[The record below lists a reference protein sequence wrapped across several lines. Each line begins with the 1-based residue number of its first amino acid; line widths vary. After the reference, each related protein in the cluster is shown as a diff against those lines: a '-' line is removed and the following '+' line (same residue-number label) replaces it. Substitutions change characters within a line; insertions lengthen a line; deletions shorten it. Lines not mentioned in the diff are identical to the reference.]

1 MTSPACPLQPLRA
14 AVLRATGADISAY
27 KESVV
32 LRRVRVRVKA
42 LGLSDPAEYAARIAR
57 EGPGSPEARALVRA
71 LSVPVSGFF
80 RDPGVFSALEGRAL
94 PRLLEDGPGEGPLRI
109 WSVGCS
115 RGQEAYSLALVA
127 RGALRRAGLGLPFEV
142 LGTDVDEEA
151 LAAARRGEYGDRDLE
166 GVPQGL
172 RAEGFER
179 VGQDRWRVKAGL
191 RERVRFAR
199 ADLLD
204 MDDYPGGFHLI
215 ACRYVLIYLRR
226 PVQVRVILAL
236 EQALRPGGLLVLGA
250 SETLL
255 GRPWTRF
262 EHLEPS
268 LRIYRK
274 PLRAP
279 AG

>member
-1 MTSPACPLQPLRA
+1 MTSPTSPLRPLWD
-14 AVLRATGADISAY
+14 AVLRATGADLSAY
-27 KESVV
+27 KDSVV
-32 LRRVRVRVKA
+32 LRRVRVRMKA
-42 LGLSDPAEYAARIAR
+42 LGLSSPAEYAARIAR
-57 EGPGSPEARALVRA
+57 EGAGSPEARDLVRA

-80 RDPGVFSALEGRAL
+80 RDPGVFSALESRTL
-94 PRLLEDGPGEGPLRI
+94 PRLLEDGLGEGPLRI

-115 RGQEAYSLALVA
+115 RGQEAYSLGLVA
-127 RGALRRAGLGLPFEV
+127 RAALRRAGVRVPFEV

-151 LAAARRGEYGDRDLE
+151 LEAARRGEFRGRDLE
-166 GVPQGL
+166 GVPPGL

-179 VGQDRWRVKAGL
+179 VGEDRWVVRAGL

-199 ADLLD
+199 ANLLD
-204 MDDYPGGFHLI
+204 MDAYPAGFHLI

-236 EQALRPGGLLVLGA
+236 ERALRPGGFLVLGA

-255 GRPWTRF
+255 GKPWTRF
-262 EHLEPS
+262 EHVEPS
-268 LRIYRK
+268 LRIYRR
-274 PLRAP
+274 PLRRP